1 MIEFFPNLALWSKLF
16 PIGLSHP
23 SGFMPHGTCYLWKP
37 ELVILHSAS
46 DLLTGF
52 AYYSIP
58 AMLIYFVRKRED
70 LPFPWIFWM
79 FGAFI
84 IFCGTT
90 HLAEVWTLWYPSYWL
105 SGALK
110 LATAGISLYTAIE
123 LFPLIPKA
131 LELPSPAQLEATNR
145 KLEQEISERKQ
156 AEAALQNSE
165 ARLRSIFEAA
175 AIGITVTDN
184 QGILLTANP
193 AFRKILGYSEK
204 QLTQMRFSD
213 LTHPEDR
220 EVNWELFQELFTGKR
235 ELYHIE
241 KRFLRNTQEIVWA
254 NLTVSLLR
262 DPDNQPQFAI
272 AMIEDIT
279 ERKKTEKALLQYHQH
294 LEELVGA
301 RTTELTLANEQLSWQ
316 ASHDSLTGLVNR
328 NEFEKQLQDAILSC
342 KSLQQSHSL
351 LYLDLDR
358 FKIVNDTCG
367 HIAGDELLR
376 QVSNILAN
384 NCRKSDLLARLG
396 GDEFALLLYNSTL
409 EGGESIAQNILEKIQ
424 EFRFVWQNQSFT
436 IGVSIGL
443 VLIDCISFNV
453 EEVINAAD
461 AACYAAKS
469 YGRNRIYIYQK
480 NDKDLSQAKADI
492 RWVKQI
498 ERAIIENKFQLY
510 IQQIACLQKSSLANE
525 DHYEVLLRLSDET
538 GKIVSPM
545 AFIPAAE
552 RYNLMG
558 LIDRWVIGNFFAYL
572 AQYSAKLLSQEKKLA
587 SIYTINLSGE
597 SINDDRLVEFLKQQ
611 FQIYQIP
618 PQLICFEIT
627 ETVAVSNLTK
637 ARQMIQEI
645 SKLGCCFALD
655 DFGSGM
661 SSFGYLKYLPV
672 KYLKIDGQFIKDI
685 VNDPL
690 DRAIVEAINNI
701 GHVVGMK
708 TIGEFVSDENILQ
721 IIGELGVDYAQG
733 YAVSK
738 PHPLWEIE
746 D

>member
-1 MIEFFPNLALWSKLF
+1 MEFFPNLALWSKLF

-46 DLLTGF
+46 DLLTGL

-175 AIGITVTDN
+175 ALGITVTDN

-220 EVNWELFQELFTGKR
+220 EVNWELFQELFAGKR

-396 GDEFALLLYNSTL
+396 GDEFALLLYNCTL

-572 AQYSAKLLSQEKKLA
+572 AQYSAKLLSQEKNLA

-738 PHPLWEIE
+738 PHPLWEIG

>member
-1 MIEFFPNLALWSKLF
+1 MMEFFPNLALWSKLF

-46 DLLTGF
+46 DLLTGL

-175 AIGITVTDN
+175 ALGITVTDN

-220 EVNWELFQELFTGKR
+220 EVNWELFQELFAGKR

-396 GDEFALLLYNSTL
+396 GDEFALLLYNCTL

-572 AQYSAKLLSQEKKLA
+572 AQYSAKLLSQEKNLA

-738 PHPLWEIE
+738 PHPLWEIG